1 MGPTTFQLWWDLR
14 DNAPLLLMALTAPH
28 DQEAVKR
35 GSVIPVS
42 RDLVTGVDA
51 AGCGLRG
58 SRDVKGGDRAVGSAH
73 EAMNRQG
80 KATVGSGDHATIVDA
95 GGAQKAV
102 LHSVCV
108 LVESRDRAPRVDA
121 IGVGDRGARRVKTGE
136 GATGGAQKAVRHSVC
151 VMVESRDRAPQ
162 VDAKGEGERGARRV
176 KGGDGAVRCPQ
187 KTVSPI
193 FKIVPG
199 DRTRWVDADRRS
211 VHCPWNIKGG

>member
-1 MGPTTFQLWWDLR
+1 MGPTKFQLWWDLR

-73 EAMNRQG
+73 EAMSRVG

-95 GGAQKAV
+95 DGG
-102 LHSVCV
+102 
-108 LVESRDRAPRVDA
+108 RV
-121 IGVGDRGARRVKTGE
+121 
-136 GATGGAQKAVRHSVC
+136 H
-151 VMVESRDRAPQ
+151 
-162 VDAKGEGERGARRV
+162 GARRV
-176 KGGDGAVRCPQ
+176 KGGECPGGGAQ
-187 KTVSPI
+187 KTVTQS
-193 FKIVPG
+193 
-199 DRTRWVDADRRS
+199 DRKSTSLNSRHA
-211 VHCPWNIKGG
+211 NISYA